1 MNMPYHYRDDIAI
14 ADIAFDAEGGTIE
27 ELFQSAAAALT
38 NAMVR
43 DVQKIEQS
51 IIKRFCIEGPDAEML
66 LYHFLQEL
74 VFFKDS
80 ERLLF
85 QRYEV
90 DIKRQIPDWKMHV
103 QAFGAE
109 IDPGKH
115 ELLADVKAVSLHNF
129 SVRRTSEGWSADVII
144 DV

>member
-1 MNMPYHYRDDIAI
+1 MSYRYREDVAI
-14 ADIAFDAEGGTIE
+14 ADVAFNANGGTIE

-38 NAMVR
+38 NAMVKNLETIGQN
-43 DVQKIEQS
+43 V
-51 IIKRFCIEGPDAEML
+51 IKRFCIEGPDAEML
-66 LYHFLQEL
+66 LFHFLQEL

-85 QRYEV
+85 QQYEV
-90 DIKRQIPDWKMHV
+90 DIEQQIPEWKMHV
-103 QAFGAE
+103 QAFGEE
-109 IDPGKH
+109 IDPEKQ

-129 SVRRTSEGWSADVII
+129 GVWRTPEGWRADVII